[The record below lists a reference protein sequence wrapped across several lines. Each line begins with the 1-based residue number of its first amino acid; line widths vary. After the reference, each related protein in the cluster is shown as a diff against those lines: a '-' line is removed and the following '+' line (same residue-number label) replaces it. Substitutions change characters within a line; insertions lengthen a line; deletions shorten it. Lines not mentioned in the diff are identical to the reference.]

1 MFVILQEKLGRRFK
15 NWMRKSDGCSSQF
28 KCKFTTAHLQNIDDL
43 VDKDAGK
50 LEFQYFETDEG
61 KSESDMAGA
70 LVKAYYEKGVIRSVV
85 EEHEAPRSVD
95 EVVEIIKAN
104 QPEQTNKI
112 DFFHVEAF
120 PTINRSETPP
130 EVVLKGIRK
139 LHSITR
145 RADGSLLG
153 LKLGCST
160 CTVGSV

>member
-28 KCKFTTAHLQNIDDL
+28 KSKFTTAQLQNIDDL

-50 LEFQYFETDEG
+50 VEFHYFERDES

-70 LVKAYYEKGVIRSVV
+70 GAGTVKAYYEKGVIRPVV

-104 QPEQTNKI
+104 QPEQMNKI

-120 PTINRSETPP
+120 PTINRPETPP

-153 LKLGCST
+153 LKLG
-160 CTVGSV
+160 